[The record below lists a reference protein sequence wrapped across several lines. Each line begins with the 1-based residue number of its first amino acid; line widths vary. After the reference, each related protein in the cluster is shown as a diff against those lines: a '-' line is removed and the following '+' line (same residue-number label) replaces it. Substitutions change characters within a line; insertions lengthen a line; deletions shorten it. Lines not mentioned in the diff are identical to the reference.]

1 MTTGHV
7 FIACS
12 LDGFIARPDGD
23 LDWLMQVDTDG
34 EDHGYDD
41 MIASVDGLIMG
52 RGTFE
57 KVLSFKPWPYHKPVV
72 VMSESRKPSD
82 IPEALAGQVEICDLS
97 PLAAMDKV
105 RRAGWK
111 RAYID
116 GGQLIQ
122 SFLAASLIED
132 MIITRVPVL
141 IGQGLPLFGE
151 VIADVQLEHL
161 GTKEFASGLVQSHY
175 RIVQEGS
182 L

>member
-23 LDWLMQVDTDG
+23 LDWLMRVDTGGD
-34 EDHGYDD
+34 DHGYNA

-57 KVLSFKPWPYHKPVV
+57 KVLTFAPWPYHKPVV
-72 VMSESRKPSD
+72 VMSQSLQPSD
-82 IPEALAGQVEICDLS
+82 IPKDLKGQVELCDLS
-97 PLAAMDKV
+97 PLAAMEKV

-122 SFLAASLIED
+122 SFLAAGLIED

-151 VIADVQLEHL
+151 VLADIRLEHL
-161 GTKEFASGLVQSHY
+161 ETNGFASGLVQSHY
-175 RIVQEGS
+175 RIVRGDD
-182 L
+182 

>member
-23 LDWLMQVDTDG
+23 LDWLMRVDTGGD
-34 EDHGYDD
+34 DHGYDA

-57 KVLSFKPWPYHKPVV
+57 KVQTFKPWPYHKPVV
-72 VMSESRKPSD
+72 VMSQSRQPFD
-82 IPEALAGQVEICDLS
+82 IPEALEGQLEICDRS
-97 PLAAMDKV
+97 PFETREKV
-105 RRAGWK
+105 RRVGWK

-116 GGQLIQ
+116 GGKLIQ
-122 SFLAASLIED
+122 SFLAAGLIED
-132 MIITRVPVL
+132 MIITRALVL

-151 VIADVQLEHL
+151 VLADVQLEHL
-161 GTKEFASGLVQSHY
+161 LTKGFASGLVQSHY
-175 RIVQEGS
+175 RVVRDV
-182 L
+182 

>member
-23 LDWLMQVDTDG
+23 LDWLMRVDTGG
-34 EDHGYDD
+34 EDHGYDA

-52 RGTFE
+52 RRTFE
-57 KVLSFKPWPYHKPVV
+57 KVLTFTPWPYSKPVV
-72 VMSESRKPSD
+72 VMSQSRQSSD
-82 IPEALAGQVEICDLS
+82 IPEALEGRVEICDLS
-97 PLAAMDKV
+97 PSTTMEKV

-122 SFLAASLIED
+122 SFLAAELIED

-151 VIADVQLEHL
+151 VLSDIRLEHL
-161 GTKEFASGLVQSHY
+161 GTKDFASGMVQSHY
-175 RIVQEGS
+175 RIIRGDD
-182 L
+182 

>member
-23 LDWLMQVDTDG
+23 LDWLMRVDTGGD
-34 EDHGYDD
+34 DHGYDA
-41 MIASVDGLIMG
+41 MMASADGLIMG

-57 KVLSFKPWPYHKPVV
+57 KVQTFEPWSYHKPVV
-72 VMSESRKPSD
+72 VMSRSRQSSD
-82 IPEALAGQVEICDLS
+82 IPEALEGQVEICDLS
-97 PLAAMDKV
+97 PLAVMEKV

-122 SFLAASLIED
+122 SFLAAGLIED
-132 MIITRVPVL
+132 MIITRAPVL

-151 VIADVQLEHL
+151 VLADVQLEHL
-161 GTKEFASGLVQSHY
+161 GTKGFASGLVQSHY
-175 RIVQEGS
+175 QVVRDV
-182 L
+182 

>member
-23 LDWLMQVDTDG
+23 LDWLMRVDTGGD
-34 EDHGYDD
+34 DHGYNA

-57 KVLSFKPWPYHKPVV
+57 KVLTFTPWPYPKPVV
-72 VMSESRKPSD
+72 VMSQSRQSSD
-82 IPEALAGQVEICDLS
+82 VSEALEGQVEICDLS
-97 PLAAMDKV
+97 PLAAMEKV
-105 RRAGWK
+105 HRAGWK

-122 SFLAASLIED
+122 SFLAAGLIED
-132 MIITRVPVL
+132 MIITRAPVL
-141 IGQGLPLFGE
+141 IGQGVPLFGE
-151 VIADVQLEHL
+151 VPADVQLEHL
-161 GTKEFASGLVQSHY
+161 GTKGFSSGMVQSHY
-175 RIVQEGS
+175 RVVRDV
-182 L
+182 